1 MSHHIKDVSNN
12 APVGCGVYMMLSWY
26 QGYKTAT
33 TAKNVHPKSESV
45 PTDSHVSMSNF
56 KIEASKLKKEL
67 DRRRFQ
73 FLNYS
78 Y

>member
-1 MSHHIKDVSNN
+1 MNENWKLSHHIKDVSNN

-56 KIEASKLKKEL
+56 KIEAS
-67 DRRRFQ
+67 
-73 FLNYS
+73 
-78 Y
+78 